1 MSRTLWV
8 DVSIVSGA
16 IDRCVTWVNHTR
28 VIDARPAIA
37 WRGRIPDRA
46 TSLRIEAR
54 GIGKS
59 VYHLLLCV
67 VDKVVLDTDRTLVAG
82 DDTVEIRL

>member
-28 VIDARPAIA
+28 AIDARPAVS
-37 WRGRIPDRA
+37 WRGRIPDSE
-46 TSLRIEAR
+46 TTLRVETR

-67 VDKVVLDTDRTLVAG
+67 ADEIVIDTDRVLVAG
-82 DDTVEIRL
+82 NDTVEIVV